1 MSRAEK
7 LFEAIGLVDDAY
19 IEEAADAHAVRSAS
33 QWQRWG
39 ALAAT
44 LVVVAGLG
52 LASVTQLRGCGSKTS
67 NAEWAADS
75 AAPENGSMQEST
87 TTDSAADN
95 SAAGDSMTGGG
106 SFNTEESTTDGGA
119 TSGDTESSELPVDS
133 IGAEVMPLTLPDG
146 AWTVDRHTAVEV
158 SETVT
163 VTDTYLVTNDGDTVQ
178 EVETQ
183 SVEPGQTVEIE
194 QEMTSQGILIVLR
207 PVEAVTPGT
216 WTVEVTAADGYAVE
230 GLTEGELTWENHA
243 FVVLQP

>member
-33 QWQRWG
+33 HWQRWG

-44 LVVVAGLG
+44 LVLVAGLG
-52 LASVTQLRGCGSKTS
+52 MAATTQLRGCGSKSMT
-67 NAEWAADS
+67 ADT

-95 SAAGDSMTGGG
+95 SATGDSMTGGG

-163 VTDTYLVTNDGDTVQ
+163 VTDTYLVTNDGDTAQ

-207 PVEAVTPGT
+207 PVEDVTPGA
-216 WTVEVTAADGYAVE
+216 WTVEVTAADGYGVE